1 MGNGCWDFGNA
12 QFPAA
17 DGLRVKTSLTLDGSN
32 TMIVAK
38 YAKNGW
44 NWQYSGSLGAGWN
57 NRGAVGYY
65 FDVGSGSP
73 RPSLNSLVLATS
85 QTVIV
90 TLDRCIDT
98 ATWNEIFYEITPSAN
113 PATTKITILN
123 GNNGVSAACSAKS
136 ANGKE
141 LVSGL
146 TFVVTST
153 SVPAIALAD
162 SFVAAS
168 SSGAGAATG
177 ISSAGIIAGA
187 EGAVLAGSPVTTA
200 GLAGP
205 VATLTAGG
213 AAGGGGGAGG
223 LSGGAIAGIVIGSV
237 AGGVLLLGVT
247 GLVVGAVVVA
257 RSGDDDSSPESGG
270 QRRSVRQTIRGFFGG
285 VDVMNNPSGHQS
297 ITARSPPMK

>member
-1 MGNGCWDFGNA
+1 MGDFGNA
-12 QFPAA
+12 NFPAA

-38 YAKNGW
+38 YAKGGSS
-44 NWQYSGSLGAGWN
+44 WQYSGSLGANWN
-57 NRGAVGYY
+57 NRGAIGYY
-65 FDVGSGSP
+65 FDVGAGSP

-85 QTVIV
+85 TTIIV

-98 ATWNEIFYEITPSAN
+98 ATWNEIFYELTPSAN
-113 PATTKITILN
+113 PSTTKITILN
-123 GNNGVSAACSAKS
+123 GGNGVDASCSAKS
-136 ANGKE
+136 ASGKE

-153 SVPAIALAD
+153 AVPSVALAD

-168 SSGAGAATG
+168 SSGSGAAAG
-177 ISSAGIIAGA
+177 ISTAGVIGGA
-187 EGAVLAGSPVTTA
+187 EGAALAGSPTTTA

-213 AAGGGGGAGG
+213 AAAGG
-223 LSGGAIAGIVIGSV
+223 
-237 AGGVLLLGVT
+237 
-247 GLVVGAVVVA
+247 VGAVVVA
-257 RSGDDDSSPESGG
+257 RSGDNSSSSPESGSG
-270 QRRSVRQTIRGFFGG
+270 QRRSMRQTIRGFFGG

>member
-1 MGNGCWDFGNA
+1 MG
-12 QFPAA
+12 
-17 DGLRVKTSLTLDGSN
+17 
-32 TMIVAK
+32 
-38 YAKNGW
+38 
-44 NWQYSGSLGAGWN
+44 
-57 NRGAVGYY
+57 
-65 FDVGSGSP
+65 
-73 RPSLNSLVLATS
+73 
-85 QTVIV
+85 
-90 TLDRCIDT
+90 TLDRCVDT
-98 ATWNEIFYEITPSAN
+98 STWNEIFYELTPSAN
-113 PATTKITILN
+113 PSTTKITILN

-187 EGAVLAGSPVTTA
+187 EGAVLAGSPVM
-200 GLAGP
+200 
-205 VATLTAGG
+205 TAGG

-247 GLVVGAVVVA
+247 GLVVGAVVVGAVVVA

-270 QRRSVRQTIRGFFGG
+270 QRRVRQTIRGFFGG
-285 VDVMNNPSGHQS
+285 
-297 ITARSPPMK
+297 

>member
-1 MGNGCWDFGNA
+1 MGDFGNA

-98 ATWNEIFYEITPSAN
+98 ATWNEIFYELTPSAN

-168 SSGAGAATG
+168 SSG
-177 ISSAGIIAGA
+177 AGA

-247 GLVVGAVVVA
+247 GLVVGAVVVGAVVVA

>member
-1 MGNGCWDFGNA
+1 MGDFGNA
-12 QFPAA
+12 NFPAA

-38 YAKNGW
+38 YAKGGSS
-44 NWQYSGSLGAGWN
+44 WQYSGSLGANWN
-57 NRGAVGYY
+57 NRGAIGYY
-65 FDVGSGSP
+65 FDVGAGSP

-85 QTVIV
+85 TTIIV

-98 ATWNEIFYEITPSAN
+98 ATWNEIFYELTPSAN
-113 PATTKITILN
+113 PSTTKITILN
-123 GNNGVSAACSAKS
+123 GGNGVDASCSAKS
-136 ANGKE
+136 ASGKE

-153 SVPAIALAD
+153 AVPSVALAD

-168 SSGAGAATG
+168 SSGSGAAAG
-177 ISSAGIIAGA
+177 IS
-187 EGAVLAGSPVTTA
+187 TA
-200 GLAGP
+200 G
-205 VATLTAGG
+205 VIGG
-213 AAGGGGGAGG
+213 AAGGG

-247 GLVVGAVVVA
+247 GLIVGAVVVGAVVVA
-257 RSGDDDSSPESGG
+257 RSGDDSSSSPESGSG
-270 QRRSVRQTIRGFFGG
+270 QRRSMRQTIRGFFGG

>member
-1 MGNGCWDFGNA
+1 MGDFGNA

-98 ATWNEIFYEITPSAN
+98 ATWNEIFYELTPSAN

-177 ISSAGIIAGA
+177 ISSAGIIAG
-187 EGAVLAGSPVTTA
+187 
-200 GLAGP
+200 P

-247 GLVVGAVVVA
+247 GLVVGAVVVGAVVVA

-270 QRRSVRQTIRGFFGG
+270 QHRSVRQTIRGFFGG

>member
-98 ATWNEIFYEITPSAN
+98 ATWNEIFYELTPSAN

-153 SVPAIALAD
+153 SVPAIA
-162 SFVAAS
+162 
-168 SSGAGAATG
+168 
-177 ISSAGIIAGA
+177 
-187 EGAVLAGSPVTTA
+187 LAGSPVTTA

-247 GLVVGAVVVA
+247 GLVVGAVVVGAVVVA
-257 RSGDDDSSPESGG
+257 RSGDDDPSPESGG